1 MKGIIQ
7 GIVSEIKNNGK
18 NYLIDLLA
26 DIVGSL
32 LIAIGLYNF
41 AAASEFPVTGVSGV
55 ALVFYYYWGLPIGTV
70 TMALNIP
77 IIFICG
83 KILGLTFMLKSL
95 KTMLIS
101 TFFMDV
107 VAPMFPVYQGDRIL
121 SCICMGI
128 LSGIGYAIIY
138 MRNTST
144 GGTDFIT
151 MAIRAL
157 NPQLSLGKI
166 IAILDCSV
174 LFVCGLLMGG
184 KVDNIIY
191 GLIATYIV
199 SVVVDKVMYGLDAGK
214 VTLIVTDYGQAVADK
229 IHELTERGATIL
241 KGAGSYS
248 KNEKQIVMCACSYKQ
263 MHMVQKAV
271 KEVDLCAFMV
281 TMEANEVRGEGFKP
295 H

>member
-1 MKGIIQ
+1 MNKKNMKT
-7 GIVSEIKNNGK
+7 
-18 NYLIDLLA
+18 LAIDLLA

-32 LIAIGLYNF
+32 CIAIGIYNF
-41 AAASEFPVTGVSGV
+41 AAASEFPVTGVSGI
-55 ALVFYYYWGLPIGTV
+55 ALVFYYYWGLPIGAV

-77 IIFICG
+77 IILICG
-83 KILGLTFMLKSL
+83 RILGIKFMLKSL

-101 TFFMDV
+101 TFFLDV
-107 VAPMFPVYQGDRIL
+107 VAPLFPVYQGEMIL

-128 LSGIGYAIIY
+128 FAGVGYALIY

-157 NPQLSLGKI
+157 HPHLSLGKI
-166 IAILDCSV
+166 IVVLDCSV
-174 LFVCGLLMGG
+174 LLVCGLLMGG
-184 KVDNIIY
+184 NVDNIIY

-214 VTLIVTDYGQAVADK
+214 VTLIVTDHGHEVAEK
-229 IHELTERGATIL
+229 IHELTERGATLL

-248 KNEKQIVMCACSYKQ
+248 KNDKQVVMCACSYKQ

-271 KEVDLCAFMV
+271 KEVDSGAFMV

>member
-1 MKGIIQ
+1 MNH
-7 GIVSEIKNNGK
+7 IKNNWKSYVKALG
-18 NYLIDLLA
+18 A
-26 DIVGSL
+26 DIIGSL
-32 LIAIGLYNF
+32 LISIGLYNF
-41 AAASEFPVTGVSGV
+41 AAASEFPVTGVSGL
-55 ALVFYYYWGLPIGTV
+55 ALVFYYYWRFPIGLV

-77 IIFICG
+77 IILICG
-83 KILGLTFMLKSL
+83 RILGLKFMLKSL

-107 VAPMFPVYQGDRIL
+107 VAPLFPVYQGDLIL

-128 LSGIGYAIIY
+128 LSGVGYAFIY
-138 MRNTST
+138 MQDTST

-151 MAIRAL
+151 MAIRAK

-166 IAILDCSV
+166 IAVLDCSV
-174 LFVCGLLMGG
+174 LFVCGILMGG

-191 GLIATYIV
+191 GLIATYIC
-199 SVVVDKVMYGLDAGK
+199 SVVVDKVMYGFDAGK
-214 VTLIVTDYGQAVADK
+214 VTLIVTDYGEAVAEK
-229 IHELTERGATIL
+229 IHDLTERGATIL
-241 KGAGSYS
+241 KGEGSYS
-248 KNEKQIVMCACSYKQ
+248 KNDKQIVMCACSYKQ

-271 KEVDLCAFMV
+271 KEVDTGAFLV